1 MENIKVAIVD
11 SGIKDVVNGITIF
24 YDGEKK
30 NKYDDDYDIDLINHG
45 TLVANI
51 YKNFNKNVE
60 LYSVKI
66 FHDELTCTIEELI
79 AAIEW
84 CIEKEV
90 NVLNISCGFKEN
102 NIEDRELIEKLK
114 IICEKA
120 CLNGIII
127 VASQIF
133 ENTLLPAK
141 FDNIISVKSGHGFN
155 NHILYD
161 FENDNIIANGKWYF
175 KIGEKTVTTLGS
187 SYATAYV
194 GSIIAKN
201 LKTAKKYDEIITML
215 SNYNYGLIN
224 KVGTILNEES
234 CIYIHD
240 RYTYN
245 ILKNYL
251 KSNINIKYNVSKIFL
266 SNIVIGDEKNS
277 KMCINNRI
285 TDIDCY
291 SNDNIKNYK
300 NIIILSFEENVDI
313 YNQLIEFINLKK
325 NCFLFG
331 DFKLDKFTLTKISN
345 NVIDNKCILYLNESY
360 NYSKNN
366 QEKIV
371 FVHTG
376 FMNDLYEVEKEF
388 YEHNENKV
396 IVSTN
401 KGMELLH
408 CKNDEFNE
416 VINREFIFYYK
427 NLIKNN
433 KDTSDYKEN
442 IKNFVDIEADRVVI
456 VANLNDNAEKLQCF
470 VGFINCITGKNVSAI
485 YLTNNLYDIYDLRE
499 NKYRRLF
506 IDTQRERTTIK
517 KEIQNNSKILN
528 IPIIHDVQHLKF
540 ILP

>member
-1 MENIKVAIVD
+1 MENIKVAIID
-11 SGIKDVVNGITIF
+11 SGIKDIVNGITIF
-24 YDGEKK
+24 YDGEKI
-30 NKYDDDYDIDLINHG
+30 NRFEDDYDVDLINHG

-60 LYSVKI
+60 LYSVKV

-90 NVLNISCGFKEN
+90 NILNISCGFKEN
-102 NIEDRELIEKLK
+102 NIEDRELIKKLQ

-120 CLNGIII
+120 CLNDIII
-127 VASQIF
+127 VASQNF
-133 ENTLLPAK
+133 ENALLPAK
-141 FDNIISVKSGHGFN
+141 FKNVISVKSGHGFN
-155 NHILYD
+155 NNILYD

-201 LKTAKKYDEIITML
+201 LKTTKKYDEIITIL

-224 KVGTILNEES
+224 KVGTILREET

-277 KMCINNRI
+277 EVCINSRI

-291 SNDNIKNYK
+291 SIDNIKNYK

-313 YNQLIEFINLKK
+313 YNQLMEFINLKK

-345 NVIDNKCILYLNESY
+345 NVIDNKRILYLNKSY
-360 NYSKNN
+360 DYSKNK

-408 CKNDEFNE
+408 YKNDEFNE
-416 VINREFIFYYK
+416 AINREFIFYYK
-427 NLIKNN
+427 NLIRNN
-433 KDTSDYKEN
+433 KDTSDYKDN
-442 IKNFVDIEADRVVI
+442 IKNFLDIEADRVVI

-470 VGFINCITGKNVSAI
+470 IGFINCITGKNVSAI

-506 IDTQRERTTIK
+506 IDTQKERNTIK
-517 KEIQNNSKILN
+517 KEIENNSKILN
-528 IPIIHDVQHLKF
+528 IPIIHDIQYLKY

>member
-24 YDGEKK
+24 YDGEKI

-277 KMCINNRI
+277 KMCINN
-285 TDIDCY
+285 
-291 SNDNIKNYK
+291 
-300 NIIILSFEENVDI
+300 
-313 YNQLIEFINLKK
+313 
-325 NCFLFG
+325 
-331 DFKLDKFTLTKISN
+331 
-345 NVIDNKCILYLNESY
+345 
-360 NYSKNN
+360 
-366 QEKIV
+366 
-371 FVHTG
+371 
-376 FMNDLYEVEKEF
+376 
-388 YEHNENKV
+388 
-396 IVSTN
+396 
-401 KGMELLH
+401 
-408 CKNDEFNE
+408 
-416 VINREFIFYYK
+416 
-427 NLIKNN
+427 
-433 KDTSDYKEN
+433 
-442 IKNFVDIEADRVVI
+442 
-456 VANLNDNAEKLQCF
+456 
-470 VGFINCITGKNVSAI
+470 
-485 YLTNNLYDIYDLRE
+485 
-499 NKYRRLF
+499 
-506 IDTQRERTTIK
+506 
-517 KEIQNNSKILN
+517 
-528 IPIIHDVQHLKF
+528 
-540 ILP
+540 

>member
-24 YDGEKK
+24 YDGEKI

-240 RYTYN
+240 RYTY
-245 ILKNYL
+245 
-251 KSNINIKYNVSKIFL
+251 
-266 SNIVIGDEKNS
+266 
-277 KMCINNRI
+277 
-285 TDIDCY
+285 
-291 SNDNIKNYK
+291 
-300 NIIILSFEENVDI
+300 I
-313 YNQLIEFINLKK
+313 Y
-325 NCFLFG
+325 
-331 DFKLDKFTLTKISN
+331 
-345 NVIDNKCILYLNESY
+345 
-360 NYSKNN
+360 
-366 QEKIV
+366 
-371 FVHTG
+371 
-376 FMNDLYEVEKEF
+376 
-388 YEHNENKV
+388 
-396 IVSTN
+396 
-401 KGMELLH
+401 
-408 CKNDEFNE
+408 
-416 VINREFIFYYK
+416 
-427 NLIKNN
+427 
-433 KDTSDYKEN
+433 
-442 IKNFVDIEADRVVI
+442 
-456 VANLNDNAEKLQCF
+456 
-470 VGFINCITGKNVSAI
+470 
-485 YLTNNLYDIYDLRE
+485 
-499 NKYRRLF
+499 
-506 IDTQRERTTIK
+506 
-517 KEIQNNSKILN
+517 
-528 IPIIHDVQHLKF
+528 
-540 ILP
+540 